1 MFPNMVAIYQK
12 YFLFRRS
19 SSKTSFFP
27 CLHAFLTIS
36 VAYLQKLR
44 DAVPVLWHLQ
54 LRVYEIDP
62 DLAHLRSRRLHL
74 EDAAAH
80 RVVAV
85 REGRVDEVHE
95 DVSAAVAAAVDARPD
110 RLLLVVVVVAVR
122 TSAVHHEA
130 VVVAAVALSVR
141 KIVTKGLFEGANAS
155 NKLF

>member
-1 MFPNMVAIYQK
+1 MQQCTCISI
-12 YFLFRRS
+12 RD
-19 SSKTSFFP
+19 FFIP
-27 CLHAFLTIS
+27 
-36 VAYLQKLR
+36 YLQELR
-44 DAVPVLWHLQ
+44 DAVSVLWHLQ

-62 DLAHLRSRRLHL
+62 DLAHLRPRRLHL

-122 TSAVHHEA
+122 TSAVHREA
-130 VVVAAVALSVR
+130 VVVAVALSVR
-141 KIVTKGLFEGANAS
+141 KVVTKGLFEGANAS